1 MASEDRPRRRKP
13 HPTEKFYDLYDPWA
27 IPMDDEPEAPLVTS
41 LHDGLDWVQVHAPR
55 EFFEK
60 LADDL
65 ERGETADLEKWLTV
79 WSMARKERDHTL
91 CGAPTNRAAPCHFSR
106 PCPHHPTYRRP
117 Q

>member
-1 MASEDRPRRRKP
+1 MASDDRPRRRRP
-13 HPTEKFYDLYDPWA
+13 HPTEKFNDLYDPWA
-27 IPMDDEPEAPLVTS
+27 IPMDDSPDAPLVTS

-55 EFFEK
+55 EFFEH
-60 LADDL
+60 LADEL
-65 ERGETADLEKWLTV
+65 EAGRTDDLEKWLTV
-79 WSMARKERDHTL
+79 WAMARKERDHSL